1 MKSASVAEIKKELKS
16 LSHTQL
22 LEMCMRLAKY
32 KKDNKEFLTYLI
44 FEADDEQAYISAIKT
59 EMDDLFEEINYS
71 NAYLAK
77 KGLRKI
83 LRNLTRYSRYSG
95 TAETTI
101 EILIYFCKKIKKSKI
116 HTFMRSNQVL
126 ANLYAQQLKKINKA
140 IGTLHEDLQYDY
152 TKELNSIA
160 E

>member
-44 FEADDEQAYISAIKT
+44 FEAEDESAYISAIKA

-83 LRNLTRYSRYSG
+83 SRNLTRYIRYSS
-95 TAETTI
+95 TTETEI
-101 EILIYFCKKIKKSKI
+101 EVLIYFCKKIKKSKI
-116 HTFMRSNQVL
+116 NAFMRTNQVL

-140 IGTLHEDLQYDY
+140 IGKLHEDLQYDY
-152 TKELNSIA
+152 TKELNSIS